1 MPSFHPRVDAYIENA
16 APFAQPILEHL
27 RRVIHAACPEVVETV
42 KWSMPHFEYR
52 GNLCGMAAFKAHATF
67 GFWLDEL
74 VLGGRGAGSRESGA
88 TTKPEEAMGQ
98 FGRLTS
104 VADLP
109 SEAVLRK
116 LIEKA
121 MGLNE
126 AGVKRVVAR
135 SNKPKPAAR
144 IPADLAAALRKNAPA
159 RQTWEGFSPSHRR
172 EYIEW
177 LVEAK
182 RPETRERRLA
192 TTLAQLAA
200 GKSRH
205 WKYQR

>member
-1 MPSFHPRVDAYIENA
+1 MPSTDPRIDAYIENA
-16 APFAQPILEHL
+16 APFAQPILQHL
-27 RRVIHAACPEVVETV
+27 RRVIHAACPDVNETI

-67 GFWLDEL
+67 GFWLDEQ
-74 VLGGRGAGSRESGA
+74 VLGEA
-88 TTKPEEAMGQ
+88 TGKEAEAMGQ

-121 MGLNE
+121 KGLNE
-126 AGVKRVVAR
+126 AGVKRVVVR
-135 SNKPKPAAR
+135 SKKPKPEAKT
-144 IPADLAAALRKNAPA
+144 PADLATALKKNAKA
-159 RQTWEGFSPSHRR
+159 RKTWENFSPSHRR
-172 EYIEW
+172 EYVEW
-177 LVEAK
+177 LLEAK

-192 TTLAQLAA
+192 TTLEQLSE
-200 GKSRH
+200 GKARH
-205 WKYQR
+205 WKYERC

>member
-1 MPSFHPRVDAYIENA
+1 MPSFHPRIDAYIEDA
-16 APFAQPILEHL
+16 APFAQPILQHL

-42 KWSMPHFEYR
+42 KWSMPHFEYH

-74 VLGGRGAGSRESGA
+74 VLGEA
-88 TTKPEEAMGQ
+88 TGKEAEAMGQ
-98 FGRLTS
+98 FGRLTA
-104 VADLP
+104 VTDLP
-109 SEAVLRK
+109 SEAVLRR

-126 AGVKRVVAR
+126 AGVKRTVAR
-135 SNKPKPAAR
+135 PGKKKPEAKTPS
-144 IPADLAAALRKNAPA
+144 DLAAALKKDAAARK
-159 RQTWEGFSPSHRR
+159 TWDGFSPSHRR
-172 EYIEW
+172 EYVEW

-182 RPETRERRLA
+182 RAETRARRLA
-192 TTLAQLAA
+192 ATLEQLAA

-205 WKYQR
+205 WKYERC